1 MNFIKVSGL
10 IAQAQC
16 LANWG
21 DSSILLQVTLNY
33 LSTLKYTLR
42 SLRYMWVGLLTDRI
56 NNKLEK
62 SILINEH
69 ALYRETV
76 PLRWTQQVGLLQMY
90 GFSWLN
96 WCVSTAALTHRLR
109 VRIQLMSRNFFRV
122 NLQLL
127 KIAIT
132 TAMIVS
138 SFKKENALFSSEHV
152 RGSSKAEWTSKRSNL
167 R

>member
-10 IAQAQC
+10 IAQAQW
-16 LANWG
+16 LTNWG

-76 PLRWTQQVGLLQMY
+76 PLRWTQQVGLRQMY
-90 GFSWLN
+90 GFSWLY
-96 WCVSTAALTHRLR
+96 WCVSTAALTHGFGFESSWCPG
-109 VRIQLMSRNFFRV
+109 IFFGLIC
-122 NLQLL
+122 NCLKLQLL
-127 KIAIT
+127 LRW
-132 TAMIVS
+132 S
-138 SFKKENALFSSEHV
+138 YLPLKKRMRCFRANTC
-152 RGSSKAEWTSKRSNL
+152 AEIPRQNEPRSDL
-167 R
+167 T

>member
-90 GFSWLN
+90 GFSCLN

-132 TAMIVS
+132 TAMIIS
-138 SFKKENALFSSEHV
+138 SFKKENTLFSSEHV
-152 RGSSKAEWTSKRSNL
+152 RGSSKAEWTSKRCNW